1 MTGTLRRTFLYLF
14 IFSCLSPFL
23 AAYQSAA
30 IAVYDVETDHYVYR
44 KNSLVK
50 RAPASTIK
58 VLTALTAWNLVKDK
72 TKYVRISRHA
82 AIAEPTKAYLKEGE
96 DYRLVDLIK
105 MTLVASCNDAARAV
119 GEGVSGSESKFAL
132 AMQAQAQR
140 VGATST
146 KVTNASGLPSPAG
159 MVTTCVDNIK
169 ILLAMKKIPELRAM
183 IGSRTATLKSKT
195 GREITKL
202 NHNRLLKEG
211 FKYPVLGKTG
221 FTNAARHCFLS
232 YCDYRGR
239 TLVVC
244 ILGAPRSSVLWD
256 ELRKIYST
264 YLNRD
269 PRGLPSFMTSN
280 KISLETLHIALAK
293 AGFRLSQ
300 SEKVYGTH
308 TKKAVT
314 AFQKARKLQVD
325 GIVGPQTWGALKK

>member
-1 MTGTLRRTFLYLF
+1 MIYSLKRILICFF
-14 IFSCLSPFL
+14 IFSSLSPL
-23 AAYQSAA
+23 LTAYQSAA
-30 IAVYDVETDHYVYR
+30 IAVYDVGTDHYVYR

-58 VLTALTAWNLVKDK
+58 VLTALTAWNLVNDK

-96 DYRLVDLIK
+96 QYRLLELIK

-132 AMQAQAQR
+132 AMQAQAHR
-140 VGATST
+140 VGATAT
-146 KVTNASGLPSPAG
+146 KVTNASGLPTPAG

-169 ILLAMKKIPELRAM
+169 ILLALRKIPELKAM
-183 IGSRTATLKSKT
+183 IGSRTATLTSST
-195 GREITKL
+195 GRTITRS

-232 YCDYRGR
+232 FCDYKGR
-239 TLVVC
+239 TLVVS

-256 ELRKIYST
+256 ELRKIYSI

-269 PRGLPSFMTSN
+269 PRGIPSFMTRS
-280 KISLETLHIALAK
+280 KISLETLHAALAK
-293 AGFRLSQ
+293 AGFRLSK
-300 SEKVYGTH
+300 SEKVYGTY

>member
-1 MTGTLRRTFLYLF
+1 MLYQLKRRLFCFL
-14 IFSCLSPFL
+14 ILSSLSSFL
-23 AAYQSAA
+23 SAYQSAA
-30 IAVYDVETDHYVYR
+30 IAVYDVGTDHYVYR

-58 VLTALTAWNLVKDK
+58 VLTALTAWNLVNDK
-72 TKYVRISRHA
+72 TKYVRVSRYA
-82 AIAEPTKAYLKEGE
+82 AMAEPTKAYLKEGE
-96 DYRLVDLIK
+96 EYRLIDLIK

-146 KVTNASGLPSPAG
+146 KVTNASGLPTPYG

-169 ILLAMKKIPELRAM
+169 ILLAMKEVPELRDM

-195 GREITKL
+195 GRTISRS

-232 YCDYRGR
+232 YCDYKGR

-269 PRGLPSFMTSN
+269 PRGLPSFMTRN
-280 KISLETLHIALAK
+280 NISLETLQNALAK
-293 AGFRLSQ
+293 AGFRLGK
-300 SEKVYGTH
+300 SEKVYGTY